1 MTKENSKVDF
11 DLSALSLEEL
21 VEVYEKIEDFLVYL
35 EEAKVEIE
43 EKGGANE

>member
-35 EEAKVEIE
+35 EETKVEIE